1 VDNEKNLGLV
11 ATLNRGLR
19 LAGTELIAR
28 QDADDLS
35 DLQRLER
42 QVAFLKEH
50 PEVALV
56 GTQATL
62 IDESG
67 RYLRTLLDR
76 PCSDLGIRW
85 DLLFD
90 NSFIHTSVM
99 FRNEIILDQLGGYD
113 PSYLAFEDYDLWS
126 RVAQVSQVANLRSR
140 LVQHRKNPDSKRLG
154 TQEAGKIRDLARVIR
169 RNVEILFGK
178 EFLSGSDIELLA
190 SFSCGYKKELEVRKF
205 VDLFDRLIE
214 EYARKFPEAVTT
226 PDFKRA
232 VRRRYLKLVKNEW
245 KTFIVY
251 PKYWTRH
258 FGWFTIGAPLVLLHV
273 WRILRRIF
281 SASRISGQHGSTS
294 ER

>member
-1 VDNEKNLGLV
+1 
-11 ATLNRGLR
+11 
-19 LAGTELIAR
+19 
-28 QDADDLS
+28 
-35 DLQRLER
+35 
-42 QVAFLKEH
+42 
-50 PEVALV
+50 
-56 GTQATL
+56 
-62 IDESG
+62 
-67 RYLRTLLDR
+67 
-76 PCSDLGIRW
+76 
-85 DLLFD
+85 
-90 NSFIHTSVM
+90 M
-99 FRNEIILDQLGGYD
+99 FRNEIVLDRLGGYD
-113 PSYLAFEDYDLWS
+113 PSFLAFEDYDLWS
-126 RVAQVSQVANLRSR
+126 RVAQDSQVANLASC
-140 LVQHRKNPDSKRLG
+140 LVKHREHPESKRLG
-154 TQEAGKIRDLARVIR
+154 TKKADKTRDFARVITN
-169 RNVEILFGK
+169 NVEDLFGK
-178 EFLSGSDIELLA
+178 KFLSKSDIELLA
-190 SFSCGYKKELEVRKF
+190 EFSFGYKTESEVRKF